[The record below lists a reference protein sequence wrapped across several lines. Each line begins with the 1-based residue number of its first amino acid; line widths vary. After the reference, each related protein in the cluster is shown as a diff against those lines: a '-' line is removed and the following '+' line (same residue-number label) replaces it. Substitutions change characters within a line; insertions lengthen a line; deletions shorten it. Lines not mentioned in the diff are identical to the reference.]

1 MEKYQN
7 PALSPEERAKDLLG
21 RMTIEEKLA
30 QVNCLFWQHGDLEK
44 VTKHGIGHVSTL
56 EIRALKSLEEAAESL
71 KEVQEKVMKN
81 SRFGIPA
88 IFHME
93 GLCGGLVQERTSF
106 PSGIGRAS
114 SFDPT
119 LEKRVGEVVGRQER
133 AIGITQTL
141 APVLDISRDS
151 RMGRQCET
159 YGEDPSLAAAMGA
172 AYTKG
177 VQEESAGRKTEACAK
192 HFLGFHASLA
202 AIHGANVELGER
214 QLKEVYGKPFQAAI
228 TESGLKGVMPCY
240 CSINGKPASA
250 SEKLLTG
257 LLREEM
263 GFTGTVV
270 ADYGAVSNV
279 HRVQHLYESVGE
291 TALACME
298 AGMDVELPDN
308 WGYGEELQKLFEEG
322 EADVAILDRA
332 VERVLC
338 AKFRMGLF
346 EHPFALTGEAL
357 QETFHQPEEEEIT
370 LQSARESIVLLK
382 NENQVLPI
390 SWLQTE
396 KKAAEEESITDQTE
410 QKVVEADAETN
421 PEKENAAQKHQPG
434 KIALIGCHGK
444 NARFFFGGYTHLS
457 MVEAIHAAAN
467 SLAGVDAVNAQ
478 NREGKPG
485 YPTIPGTKIQSDETE
500 EFTEIL
506 KALHPGCKNLYE
518 ELQERLPETEVS
530 YAYGYPI
537 AGTDESHF
545 AEALEAAKEA
555 DLLILTLGGK
565 NGSGSIASMG
575 EGVDGTN
582 INLPPCQERFLEE
595 AAKLGKPMIG
605 IHLDGRPISSDA
617 ADKYLDAILEAWNP
631 SEKGAQA
638 IADVLLGIANPS
650 GKLPVTVA
658 FHAGQ
663 LPIFYN
669 HDNGSSWHQ
678 GESIGFADYV
688 DLPHRPRYYFG
699 HGLSYTD
706 FSYRNLEIIE
716 ETLSNAMTEKEN
728 KASKDAKQNVQSKK
742 DKEKHKAENRQKVQ
756 ISCLIQNTGDRE
768 GTEVV
773 QLYVTDSYASMIR
786 PVQELAGF
794 ARVSLAPGEEKKVTF
809 DLYTDQLAFVDEE
822 GRWKVEAGKIEVKV
836 GSSSEDIRLRGIFT
850 IQKSCYIEGKSRS
863 FYTLGKVQ

>member
-7 PALSPEERAKDLLG
+7 PTLSPKERAEDLLG
-21 RMTIEEKLA
+21 RMTIAEKLA

-44 VTKHGIGHVSTL
+44 VTKNGIGHVSTL
-56 EIRALKSLEEAAESL
+56 EIRAVKSLEEAAESL
-71 KEVQEKVMKN
+71 KRVQEKIMKN

-93 GLCGGLVQERTSF
+93 GVCGGLVQERTSF

-177 VQEESAGRKTEACAK
+177 LQEESSGRKTDACAK
-192 HFLGFHASLA
+192 HFLGFHASLG
-202 AIHGANVELGER
+202 AIHGANVEIGER

-228 TESGLKGVMPCY
+228 AESGLKGIMPCY

-250 SEKLLTG
+250 SGKLLTG

-263 GFTGTVV
+263 GFDGTVV
-270 ADYGAVSNV
+270 ADYSAVANV

-322 EADVAILDRA
+322 KADIAVLDRA

-357 QETFHQPEEEEIT
+357 QKAFHQPEDEEIT

-382 NENQVLPI
+382 NKNHILPI
-390 SWLQTE
+390 
-396 KKAAEEESITDQTE
+396 DR
-410 QKVVEADAETN
+410 
-421 PEKENAAQKHQPG
+421 HFPG
-434 KIALIGCHGK
+434 KIALIGCHGS
-444 NARFFFGGYTHLS
+444 NGRFFFGGYTHLS
-457 MVEAIHAAAN
+457 MVEAIYAAAN
-467 SLAGVDAVNAQ
+467 SLAGVDATNAQ
-478 NREGKPG
+478 DKEGKPG

-500 EFTEIL
+500 EFADIL
-506 KALHPGCKNLYE
+506 KALHPGCRNLYE
-518 ELQERLPETEVS
+518 ELKDRMPGTEIS

-537 AGTDESHF
+537 AGTDESRF
-545 AEALEAAKEA
+545 AEALEMAEEA

-575 EGVDGTN
+575 EGVDGTD

-605 IHLDGRPISSDA
+605 IHLDGRPISDDA

-638 IADVLLGIANPS
+638 IVDVLLGIVNPS
-650 GKLPVTVA
+650 GRLPVTVA

-688 DLPHRPRYYFG
+688 DLSHHPRYYFG

-706 FSYRNLEIIE
+706 FSYRDLEIAE
-716 ETLSNAMTEKEN
+716 SSTEKQEN
-728 KASKDAKQNVQSKK
+728 AAQYKTEQDIAGENRNVVLKKKEGNPSKTMTGTTNRESKDVEQNAQRESFNGKQQE
-742 DKEKHKAENRQKVQ
+742 EKRQKVR
-756 ISCLIQNTGDRE
+756 ISCLIKNTGNRE

-773 QLYVTDSYASMIR
+773 QLYVSDSYASMIR

-794 ARVSLAPGEEKKVTF
+794 VRVSLAPGEEKIVTF
-809 DLYTDQLAFVDEE
+809 DLYADQLAFVDEE
-822 GRWKVEAGKIEVKV
+822 GRWKVEAGEIEVKV
-836 GSSSEDIRLRGIFT
+836 GSSSEDIRLRGTFT
-850 IQKSCYIEGKSRS
+850 IRRSQYIEGRSRS
-863 FYTLGKVQ
+863 FYTLGQVR